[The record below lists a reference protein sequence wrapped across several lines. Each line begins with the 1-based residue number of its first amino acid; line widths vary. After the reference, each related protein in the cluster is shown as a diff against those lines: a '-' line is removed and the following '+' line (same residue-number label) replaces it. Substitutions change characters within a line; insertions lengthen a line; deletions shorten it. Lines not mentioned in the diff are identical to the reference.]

1 MKKRNKVLL
10 SVLAII
16 VCMLFGCERKEA
28 VILEEFTADAAGE
41 AVGMTGE
48 KVLADTETDWLS
60 AEEGDAVQGKQPLE
74 QDIIVHICGAVKKP
88 GVYTLEAGSRV
99 YQAVEKAG
107 GFCSEGAQDFLN
119 QADLLQ
125 DGMKLYVPTQEE
137 VSQALEEGNGREIF
151 WAAEERTE
159 QASGLV
165 NINTATEEELC
176 TLTGIGSNKAKSI
189 IAYREK
195 NGKYQKIE
203 DIMLV
208 EGIKSGMFQK
218 IKDSITV

>member
-1 MKKRNKVLL
+1 MNKRNKVLL

-28 VILEEFTADAAGE
+28 VNLEEFAVDAVWE
-41 AVGMTGE
+41 AVGTTEE
-48 KVLADTETDWLS
+48 KVLADTEADRLS
-60 AEEGDAVQGKQPLE
+60 GSEKEAVQETQLQE

-99 YQAVEKAG
+99 YQALEKAG
-107 GFCSEGAQDFLN
+107 GVCPEGAPDFLN
-119 QADLLQ
+119 QADVLQ

-137 VSQALEEGNGREIF
+137 VSQALEEGNDRGVF
-151 WAAEERTE
+151 WAAEEQTA
-159 QASGLV
+159 QALGLV

-176 TLTGIGSNKAKSI
+176 TLTGIGSNKARSI

-208 EGIKSGMFQK
+208 EGIKNGMFQK